1 MTDKDSDMAETLP
14 PPPPKIQLPVIE
26 ELNLYVNS
34 KIAKIIATAV
44 VVCFITYHGF
54 LHAVDG
60 GDSCQRLLSDGRF
73 QGAHVWQPYGCMLH
87 TYSNTDS
94 RRCMRYVA
102 FLKQDN
108 HMLFVGD
115 SRIRQLYFAMVKQIA
130 VSPPKF
136 PEKPHNDMQYNET
149 NLHLNIK
156 YLWQPYMDQEVDKL
170 FDKLKR
176 SKSLPK
182 LIVMGSATH
191 AIKASNGSA
200 TALEEY
206 KRNLTSL
213 STAMHKIG
221 KRTRLLW
228 MLQDPVAHEKLNP
241 DRAAIT
247 NDQLDLYNMAAMEV
261 LYGTNVRL
269 WSSSRLVAQ
278 GSISDSSDG
287 LHAGVLAVK
296 YDTQILMNLYCN
308 DHLNFDDGTCC
319 NSREAVTM
327 TQIATFAALCSC
339 PIILIAVAVKQ
350 WLCVSHHVGA
360 LNTPTPSS
368 NGSSSSQP
376 LMAEAK
382 AAKKKQQPSSQDFLM
397 ALGKLGL
404 IMGYFFLCDR
414 TSLFMKENKY
424 FSQLN
429 FWLPLGY
436 VFALG
441 LFFTEDTSQTR
452 LLHRDMTDEWKGWM
466 QLVILIYHMT
476 GASQKLPIY
485 MHIRVLVSAYVFL
498 TGYGHFSYYWNG
510 RDMGIVRYCQ
520 VMFRLN
526 FLVVILCLVMNRP
539 YQFYYFVPLISF
551 WYTVMHLTLVLPP
564 RITRPAHANSEASP
578 FNYLYSIIKFVG
590 LGGFI
595 TVLYLSEVFFEKIFV
610 MRPWKALFV
619 TTDDDIHEWWFR
631 WQLDRYSLLY
641 GMVFALLYFA
651 LTQYSL
657 IDDKSG
663 SNLLGGRL
671 ALAVSF
677 VATIFIVSYSSMTF
691 ICSTKPDCNEIH
703 PFVAWVPIT
712 GYIILRNMIGILRT
726 RYSSFFAWFGRISL
740 ELFVC
745 QYHIWLA
752 ADTHGVLVLIPS
764 YPVANVLVTSFIFI
778 CICHEIHHITNIIT
792 PFFVPNDSLRA
803 MRNLSVFAF
812 LLMAIA
818 VHDGVF

>member
-1 MTDKDSDMAETLP
+1 MAGKDAAAADTLVAS
-14 PPPPKIQLPVIE
+14 PKLQLPVIE

-34 KIAKIIATAV
+34 KIAKIIAAGV

-73 QGAHVWQPYGCMLH
+73 QGALVWQPYGCMLH

-108 HMLFVGD
+108 HILFVGD
-115 SRIRQLYFAMVKQIA
+115 SRIRQLYLAMVKQIA
-130 VSPPKF
+130 VTHPKF
-136 PEKPHNDMQYNET
+136 PDAMHEDMRYNDT
-149 NLHLNIK
+149 NLHLNIEF
-156 YLWQPYMDQEVDKL
+156 LWRPLMDQHVVKL
-170 FDKLKR
+170 LSQLKR
-176 SKSLPK
+176 KKSLPK

-191 AIKASNGSA
+191 SIKIFNGSA
-200 TALEEY
+200 LALEEY
-206 KRNLTSL
+206 KKNLTIL
-213 STAMHKIG
+213 SSALHQIG
-221 KRTRLLW
+221 NRTQLLW
-228 MLQDPVAHEKLNP
+228 MLQDPVVPERLKPERL
-241 DRAAIT
+241 AIT

-261 LYGTNVRL
+261 LYNTKVRI

-278 GSISDSSDG
+278 GSIGGFSDG
-287 LHAGVLAVK
+287 IHAGEVTIK

-308 DHLNFDDGTCC
+308 DHLNFNDGTCC
-319 NSREAVTM
+319 NSREAVTI

-350 WLCVSHHVGA
+350 WFCVSHHV
-360 LNTPTPSS
+360 
-368 NGSSSSQP
+368 NGGIKTSASAGSDSAQS
-376 LMAEAK
+376 LVLGNK
-382 AAKKKQQPSSQDFLM
+382 ASKKKSDPSSQDFLM

-429 FWLPLGY
+429 FLLPLGY

-476 GASQKLPIY
+476 GASQVLPIY
-485 MHIRVLVSAYVFL
+485 MHVRVLVSAYLFL
-498 TGYGHFSYYWNG
+498 TGYGHFSYYWSG

-520 VMFRLN
+520 VMFRIN

-551 WYTVMHLTLVLPP
+551 WYTVMHVTLVIPP

-595 TVLYLSEVFFEKIFV
+595 TVLFLSEVFFEKIFV

-641 GMVFALLYFA
+641 GMIFSLLYNGLA
-651 LTQYSL
+651 QYSL

-663 SNLLGGRL
+663 SNLMGGRL
-671 ALAVSF
+671 ALLVSF
-677 VATIFIVSYSSMTF
+677 VATVFIASYSTMTF
-691 ICSTKPDCNEIH
+691 ICTNKPDCNEIH
-703 PFVAWVPIT
+703 PYVVWVPIL
-712 GYIILRNMIGILRT
+712 GFIVLRNIVGILRT

-764 YPVANVLVTSFIFI
+764 YPVANVLATSFIFI

-792 PFFVPNDSLRA
+792 PFLVPNDSLRA
-803 MRNLSVFAF
+803 VRNLSVFVF
-812 LLMAIA
+812 LLMAIG

>member
-1 MTDKDSDMAETLP
+1 MTERDVPASTEHHTP
-14 PPPPKIQLPVIE
+14 SPKIQLPVIE

-34 KIAKIIATAV
+34 KIAKIIATGV
-44 VVCFITYHGF
+44 VICFITYHGF
-54 LHAVDG
+54 LRAVDG

-73 QGAHVWQPYGCMLH
+73 QGALVWQPYGCMLH
-87 TYSNTDS
+87 MYSNTDS

-108 HMLFVGD
+108 HILFVGD
-115 SRIRQLYFAMVKQIA
+115 SRIRQLYLALVKQIA
-130 VSPPKF
+130 VTHPKF
-136 PEKPHNDMQYNET
+136 SETPHEDMRYNDT
-149 NLHLNIK
+149 NLRLNIEFIWRP
-156 YLWQPYMDQEVDKL
+156 LMDQHVAKL
-170 FDKLKR
+170 LNHLKR
-176 SKSLPK
+176 RKSLPK

-191 AIKASNGSA
+191 AIKNSNGSA
-200 TALEEY
+200 LALEEY
-206 KRNLTSL
+206 KKNLTLL
-213 STAMHKIG
+213 SSVLHQIG
-221 KRTRLLW
+221 NKTQLLW
-228 MLQDPVAHEKLNP
+228 MLQDPVVPERLKPERL
-241 DRAAIT
+241 AIT

-261 LYGTNVRL
+261 LYNTKVHI

-278 GSISDSSDG
+278 GSIGGFSDG
-287 LHAGVLAVK
+287 IHAGEVAIK

-308 DHLNFDDGTCC
+308 DHLNFNDGTCC
-319 NSREAVTM
+319 NSREAVTV

-350 WLCVSHHVGA
+350 WLCVSTHINGKNST
-360 LNTPTPSS
+360 LSS
-368 NGSSSSQP
+368 ADADTAQP
-376 LMAEAK
+376 LMVGDKES
-382 AAKKKQQPSSQDFLM
+382 KKKNDPSSQDFLM

-452 LLHRDMTDEWKGWM
+452 LLHRDMTDEWRGWM

-476 GASQKLPIY
+476 GASQVLPIY
-485 MHIRVLVSAYVFL
+485 MHIRVLVSAYLFL
-498 TGYGHFSYYWNG
+498 TGYGHFSYYWSG

-520 VMFRLN
+520 VMFRIN

-551 WYTVMHLTLVLPP
+551 WYTVMHITLLLPP
-564 RITRPAHANSEASP
+564 RITRPSHANSEASP

-595 TVLYLSEVFFEKIFV
+595 TVLFLSEVFFEKIFV

-641 GMVFALLYFA
+641 GMIFALLYNGLA
-651 LTQYSL
+651 QYSL

-663 SNLLGGRL
+663 SNLMGGRL
-671 ALAVSF
+671 ALLVSF
-677 VATIFIVSYSSMTF
+677 IATVFIASYSTMTL
-691 ICSTKPDCNEIH
+691 ICTNKPDCNEIH
-703 PFVAWVPIT
+703 PYVAWVPIL
-712 GYIILRNMIGILRT
+712 GFIVLRNMVGILRT

-778 CICHEIHHITNIIT
+778 CVCHEIHHITNKIT
-792 PFFVPNDSLRA
+792 PFLVPNDSLRA
-803 MRNLSVFAF
+803 VRNLSVFGF
-812 LLMAIA
+812 LLMAIG

>member
-1 MTDKDSDMAETLP
+1 MTERDVNINEPSTSAT
-14 PPPPKIQLPVIE
+14 KIQLPVIE

-34 KIAKIIATAV
+34 KIAKIIAAGV

-54 LHAVDG
+54 LHVVDG

-73 QGAHVWQPYGCMLH
+73 QGALVWQPYGCMLH

-102 FLKQDN
+102 FLKQEN
-108 HMLFVGD
+108 HILFVGD
-115 SRIRQLYFAMVKQIA
+115 SRIRQLYLAMVIKVA
-130 VSPPKF
+130 VTYPKF
-136 PEKPHNDMQYNET
+136 PESPHEDMHYNDS
-149 NLHLNIK
+149 NLHLNIEF
-156 YLWQPYMDQEVDKL
+156 LWRPLMDQQVANIL
-170 FDKLKR
+170 NLLKR
-176 SKSLPK
+176 KRVLPK
-182 LIVMGSATH
+182 LIVMGSGTH
-191 AIKASNGSA
+191 SIKNSNGSVQ
-200 TALEEY
+200 ALEEY
-206 KRNLTSL
+206 KKNLTTL
-213 STAMHKIG
+213 SNALHQIG
-221 KRTRLLW
+221 NKTRLLW
-228 MLQDPVAHEKLNP
+228 MLQDPVVPERLKPERLP
-241 DRAAIT
+241 IT
-247 NDQLDLYNMAAMEV
+247 NDQIDLYNMAAMEV
-261 LYGTNVRL
+261 LYDTNVHI

-278 GSISDSSDG
+278 GSIGGFTDG
-287 LHAGVLAVK
+287 IHAGDVAVK

-308 DHLNFDDGTCC
+308 DHLNFNDGTCC

-339 PIILIAVAVKQ
+339 PIIMIAVSVKQ
-350 WLCVSHHVGA
+350 WFCVPHHINSIVTA
-360 LNTPTPSS
+360 SSPSES
-368 NGSSSSQP
+368 DSAQSLTLGNKGC
-376 LMAEAK
+376 
-382 AAKKKQQPSSQDFLM
+382 KKKKNPSFQDFLM

-476 GASQKLPIY
+476 GASQVLPIY
-485 MHIRVLVSAYVFL
+485 MHIRVLVSAYLFL
-498 TGYGHFSYYWNG
+498 SGYGHFSYYWSG

-520 VMFRLN
+520 IMFRIN

-539 YQFYYFVPLISF
+539 YQFYYFVPLVSF
-551 WYTVMHLTLVLPP
+551 WYTVMHVTLVLPP

-595 TVLYLSEVFFEKIFV
+595 TVLFLSEVFFEKIFV

-631 WQLDRYSLLY
+631 WQLDRYSILY
-641 GMVFALLYFA
+641 GMVFSLLYNG

-663 SNLLGGRL
+663 SNLMGGRL
-671 ALAVSF
+671 ALLVSF
-677 VATIFIVSYSSMTF
+677 IATIFIASYSTMTLL
-691 ICSTKPDCNEIH
+691 CTNKPDCNEIH
-703 PFVAWVPIT
+703 PYVVWVPIL
-712 GYIILRNMIGILRT
+712 GFIVLRNMVGILRT

-764 YPVANVLVTSFIFI
+764 YPVANVLITSFIFI
-778 CICHEIHHITNIIT
+778 CVCHEIHHITNIIT
-792 PFFVPNDSLRA
+792 PFVVPNDSLRA
-803 MRNLSVFAF
+803 VRNLSVFVF
-812 LLMAIA
+812 LLMAIG

>member
-1 MTDKDSDMAETLP
+1 MAENRSHCSDSVP
-14 PPPPKIQLPVIE
+14 SSSSKIQLPVIE

-34 KIAKIIATAV
+34 KIAKIIATGV
-44 VVCFITYHGF
+44 VICFISYHGF

-60 GDSCQRLLSDGRF
+60 GDSCHRLLSDGRF
-73 QGAHVWQPYGCMLH
+73 QGSLVWQPYGCMLH

-102 FLKQDN
+102 FLKQQN
-108 HMLFVGD
+108 HIVFLGD
-115 SRIRQLYFAMVKQIA
+115 SRIRQLFYAMVKQVA
-130 VSPPKF
+130 VSHPKF
-136 PEKPHNDMQYNET
+136 PEVAHEELHYNDT
-149 NLHLNIK
+149 NLHLNIEFF
-156 YLWQPYMDQEVDKL
+156 WRPVMDLQVDKL
-170 FDKLKR
+170 LNQWKR
-176 SKSLPK
+176 SKVLPK
-182 LIVMGSATH
+182 LIVIGSATH
-191 AIKASNGSA
+191 TIKISNGSSL
-200 TALEEY
+200 ALEEY
-206 KRNLTSL
+206 KKNLTHIASAL
-213 STAMHKIG
+213 HQIG
-221 KRTRLLW
+221 NKTRVLW
-228 MLQDPVAHEKLNP
+228 MLQDPVVPERLKP
-241 DRAAIT
+241 ERAAIT

-261 LYGTNVRL
+261 LYGTNVQL

-278 GSISDSSDG
+278 GSVAGFTDG
-287 LHAGVLAVK
+287 LHAGDVAVK
-296 YDTQILMNLYCN
+296 YDTQILLNLYCN
-308 DHLNFDDGTCC
+308 DHLNFNDGTCC

-339 PIILIAVAVKQ
+339 PIIMIAVSVRQ
-350 WLCVSHHVGA
+350 WFCASHHVEGII
-360 LNTPTPSS
+360 TSDT
-368 NGSSSSQP
+368 NGEAGQP
-376 LMAEAK
+376 LNGESSGTS
-382 AAKKKQQPSSQDFLM
+382 KKSKQPSPQDFLM

-404 IMGYFFLCDR
+404 MMGYFFLCDR

-476 GASQKLPIY
+476 GASQTLPIY
-485 MHIRVLVSAYVFL
+485 MHIRVLVSAYLFL

-520 VMFRLN
+520 VMFRIN
-526 FLVVILCLVMNRP
+526 FLVVVLCLVMNRP

-551 WYTVMHLTLVLPP
+551 WYTVMHVTLVLPP

-578 FNYLYSIIKFVG
+578 FNYLYSIIKFIG

-595 TVLYLSEVFFEKIFV
+595 TVLFLSEVFFEKIFV
-610 MRPWKALFV
+610 MKPWKALFV

-641 GMVFALLYFA
+641 GMVFCLLYHG
-651 LTQYSL
+651 LTQYGI

-663 SNLLGGRL
+663 SNLMGGRL
-671 ALAVSF
+671 ALLVSC
-677 VATIFIVSYSSMTF
+677 VATIFIVSYTTMALLCTN
-691 ICSTKPDCNEIH
+691 KPDCNEIH
-703 PFVAWVPIT
+703 PYVVWVPIL
-712 GYIILRNMIGILRT
+712 GYIVLRNLVGILRT

-778 CICHEIHHITNIIT
+778 CVCHEIHHITNVIT
-792 PFFVPNDSLRA
+792 PFLVPNDSRRA
-803 MRNLSVFAF
+803 VRNLIVFAIP
-812 LLMAIA
+812 LLAIG
-818 VHDGVF
+818 VHDGIF